1 MTIEHSHRRRAPAVA
16 LLAVLAPGLGGCF
29 TDRVVTGTIYPHDL
43 RERHPIALVDSAR
56 NLDLF
61 VVGPEGLDYRQAND
75 LRAYLNEYR
84 RYGGG
89 TIAVQVPVGT
99 ERGGAT
105 REVVAAIRE
114 SAGARLAIS
123 GYHPANRTVASPIRL
138 SFQRLQAK
146 VADRC
151 GLWPQ
156 DLGVSDAAFNLKN
169 EPYWNYGCS
178 VQANVAAQV
187 ADPVDL
193 VRGRPETPPDTAR
206 RMQNIAKIRSGADPS
221 TQYQQDGKN
230 KISSSV
236 GN

>member
-1 MTIEHSHRRRAPAVA
+1 MTIDHNHRRRVPAIA
-16 LLAVLAPGLGGCF
+16 LLAVLAPALGGCF
-29 TDRVVTGTIYPHDL
+29 TDRVVTGSIYPHDY
-43 RERHPIALVDSAR
+43 RERHPIALAESAR
-56 NLDLF
+56 SLDLF
-61 VVGPEGLDYRQAND
+61 AVGPDGLGYRQAND

-89 TIAVQVPVGT
+89 TIAVQVPVGA
-99 ERGGAT
+99 EHGAAA
-105 REVVAAIRE
+105 REIVAAIRE
-114 SAGARLAIS
+114 SVGARPVLS
-123 GYHPANRTVASPIRL
+123 SYHPTNRTVASPIRL
-138 SFQRLQAK
+138 SFQRLEAK
-146 VADRC
+146 VTDRC

-169 EPYWNYGCS
+169 EPYWNFGCS
-178 VQANVAAQV
+178 VQTNVAAQV

-221 TQYQQDGKN
+221 TQYRQDGQN
-230 KISSSV
+230 KINSSV

>member
-1 MTIEHSHRRRAPAVA
+1 
-16 LLAVLAPGLGGCF
+16 
-29 TDRVVTGTIYPHDL
+29 
-43 RERHPIALVDSAR
+43 
-56 NLDLF
+56 
-61 VVGPEGLDYRQAND
+61 
-75 LRAYLNEYR
+75 
-84 RYGGG
+84 
-89 TIAVQVPVGT
+89 
-99 ERGGAT
+99 
-105 REVVAAIRE
+105 
-114 SAGARLAIS
+114 
-123 GYHPANRTVASPIRL
+123 VASPIRL

-206 RMQNIAKIRSGADPS
+206 RMQNIDKIRSGADPS
-221 TQYQQDGKN
+221 TQYRQDGKN